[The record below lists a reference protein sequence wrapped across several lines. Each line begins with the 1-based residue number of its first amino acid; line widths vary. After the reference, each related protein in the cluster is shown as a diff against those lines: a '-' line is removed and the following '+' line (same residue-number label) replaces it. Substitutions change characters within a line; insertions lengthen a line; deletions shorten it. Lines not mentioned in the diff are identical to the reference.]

1 MATEIAVISPA
12 ATAGSAPAAAAT
24 VQGSAAPVP
33 PPAAVAAPTPQGQS
47 LPPGGEVSPAAAS
60 AATLGQAVDVINQFL
75 RQNAREF
82 VFQVDASTGH
92 PRVTVVNPQTGEIV
106 RQIPEPH
113 VVQLAQTIG
122 ESGLPLTGLLVDN
135 RA

>member
-1 MATEIAVISPA
+1 MATDIAAI
-12 ATAGSAPAAAAT
+12 APATSAGNGPVAPAP
-24 VQGSAAPVP
+24 VQGSATPVP
-33 PPAAVAAPTPQGQS
+33 PPAAVAAPTAQGQS
-47 LPPGGEVSPAAAS
+47 LPPGGEVSPANPS
-60 AATLGQAVDVINQFL
+60 GPTLGEAVDVINQFL

-82 VFQVDASTGH
+82 VFQVDSSTGH